1 MFLNQNDL
9 LTGVALLALLV
20 PLQTKIAGLM
30 GKYRK
35 STLEKTDRRVK
46 LMTEI
51 MSGMRVIKYYA
62 WYVIRIALHLFY

>member
-35 STLEKTDRRVK
+35 ATLEKTDRRVT